1 MPKDKI
7 DAAIKRGV
15 EGKDGERRDRL
26 LRLAMSYSQRPM
38 SMLLAIGSN
47 AESVLYEASG
57 PAGSAF
63 MVRAQVDPCSFRG
76 VESSLCLSPGQIE
89 TLTDN
94 KRRTAPAL
102 RHILGKHNGSLGT
115 NGSVAWMFDRK
126 GYLEVFAF
134 VVSAYLT
141 TQSSR
146 GCYP

>member
-1 MPKDKI
+1 MI
-7 DAAIKRGV
+7 
-15 EGKDGERRDRL
+15 
-26 LRLAMSYSQRPM
+26 SYLQSPL
-38 SMLLAIGSN
+38 SMLVAIGSN

-63 MVRAQVDPCSFRG
+63 MVRTQVALRSYRV
-76 VESSLCLSPGQIE
+76 VEYSLCFFPGQIE

-126 GYLEVFAF
+126 GYLEVCIHA
-134 VVSAYLT
+134 
-141 TQSSR
+141 
-146 GCYP
+146 